1 MSRRPWL
8 REHKRVSGLLGYL
21 LPYTLPALASLPVTL
36 YVSRFLDPSVAR
48 ALGLSLAYATS
59 SGLFSTSIILCLIT
73 LFDAGHKRPAVA
85 VIKRLAPRPLFLIGF
100 LAAWSDALTSPQI
113 ARQLGGNIT
122 ASVAVVTGLTA
133 TFIFASLVIR
143 LRRPVAHLIRNR
155 AYKDRVQHRAVQE
168 TLRIFSTLW
177 YLPILL
183 MILVSAVNLVGA
195 GAESQKALQ
204 NALLTTVL
212 LVSTLFLSTLLQ
224 HLLAPAKATRRSG
237 CGPTRNCY
245 AASPTP
251 CCALPWQWPSSSC
264 WGASG
269 GSR

>member
-1 MSRRPWL
+1 M
-8 REHKRVSGLLGYL
+8 
-21 LPYTLPALASLPVTL
+21 
-36 YVSRFLDPSVAR
+36 AR

-73 LFDAGHKRPAVA
+73 LFDADHKPPAVA

-122 ASVAVVTGLTA
+122 ASVAVITGLTA

-155 AYKDRVQHRAVQE
+155 AFKDRVQHRAVQE
-168 TLRIFSTLW
+168 TLRIFSALW

-183 MILVSAVNLVGA
+183 MILVLAVHLVGA
-195 GAESQKALQ
+195 GAEMPEGLAESLADHRAAGLDR
-204 NALLTTVL
+204 VP
-212 LVSTLFLSTLLQ
+212 Q
-224 HLLAPAKATRRSG
+224 HFAATPA
-237 CGPTRNCY
+237 GP
-245 AASPTP
+245 A
-251 CCALPWQWPSSSC
+251 
-264 WGASG
+264 
-269 GSR
+269 